1 MSSIASGVMNVIS
14 LVIFLFTID
23 VSFTNIRGSWRE
35 KDYKNVAF
43 WVICLVMVTAVL
55 VMVNDAVHKAF
66 G

>member
-1 MSSIASGVMNVIS
+1 MSSIAAGVMNVIS

-23 VSFTNIRGSWRE
+23 ISITNIRGSWHE

-43 WVICLVMVTAVL
+43 WVVCLVMVTAVL
-55 VMVNDAVHKAF
+55 VGLNDAVDNYF